1 MEFLKCSLAGNAYC
15 ISSSVVEV
23 VASKQMAMDL
33 DQHDLAKNYL
43 HSNDRSFEIGFGFHP
58 SVIELE
64 NIVYSKSHQM
74 KELSLLQLENLD
86 SSSVKGLNQAFLCMK
101 DILSL

>member
-1 MEFLKCSLAGNAYC
+1 MEFLKCSIARTAYC

-64 NIVYSKSHQM
+64 NIVYSKV
-74 KELSLLQLENLD
+74 ENLHKPI
-86 SSSVKGLNQAFLCMK
+86 VEGFNFGQPHQEL
-101 DILSL
+101 